1 MKYYLLMNR
10 SMPWGDYGAMLFSGL
25 LKVLDEHY
33 DDLEI
38 PEIERAGPYFPD
50 IYIAN
55 SQRVKIDSH

>member
-1 MKYYLLMNR
+1 
-10 SMPWGDYGAMLFSGL
+10 MPWGDYGDTLFSGL

-50 IYIAN
+50 IYMAN